1 MPPLPTILRPKA
13 RLSKRSIDSVAYY
26 LRVKSQAKQTEHCH
40 HCLLFKDKMP
50 GWASRALPA
59 LPSRHQGAA
68 GAVQLHHG
76 PAGQKWET
84 VLQGEKTLME
94 RNSATKKNYDLTL
107 IKRDSVAKNINYD
120 SVAWGL
126 SELDWN
132 FPIFRK
138 ENYIFSC

>member
-1 MPPLPTILRPKA
+1 
-13 RLSKRSIDSVAYY
+13 
-26 LRVKSQAKQTEHCH
+26 
-40 HCLLFKDKMP
+40 
-50 GWASRALPA
+50 
-59 LPSRHQGAA
+59 
-68 GAVQLHHG
+68 
-76 PAGQKWET
+76 
-84 VLQGEKTLME
+84 ME